1 MKEIL
6 TTGFW
11 KEVKKT
17 FNDALQGATLE
28 GNAEPASTAD
38 DPKPPS
44 TSEAPSL
51 SATSEEK

>member
-1 MKEIL
+1 MKEVL
-6 TTGFW
+6 TKGFW

-17 FNDALQGATLE
+17 FQDALQGATPE

-44 TSEAPSL
+44 TSEAPPS